1 MVCLGT
7 AYRKQTTMPT
17 KKFVYLTPEDLLSLD
32 ELLNDLIGPDLK
44 DELTKRLQEVHSEKL
59 EEYLDRG
66 LEEELAKRLA
76 KDFAKD
82 FAIGFVKGVIFKRI
96 ENAIAMKKKGF
107 STELISEI
115 LGMTPEEVEALPT
128 E

>member
-76 KDFAKD
+76 KDFA
-82 FAIGFVKGVIFKRI
+82 IGFVKGVIFKRI

-107 STELISEI
+107 PTELISEI